1 MRSDHSCRGGSPS
14 RLSFRP
20 FVRYATAGT
29 RGDSVRDHDRANG
42 TGKERHLAIA
52 PTRVWPFAIVIAW
65 LLLSLA
71 SVRSADAAT
80 KPNVIIVLADDM
92 GYGDVSVYNPRSKI
106 ATPNLDRVASEGIR
120 FTDAHTS
127 SGVCTPTR
135 YSLLTGRYHW
145 RTRLQ
150 SGVLGGF
157 SKPLIA
163 ADRMTLAGL
172 FREQG
177 YHTACFGKWHLGMT
191 WPLRGGAQADD
202 GGDYAKPFTDASRV
216 DYTAP
221 IQDGPLDRGF
231 DHFYGISASL
241 DMFPFV
247 WIKDRLPTEAATVE
261 KVFLRRGPAGE
272 KFEAIDVQPGIIDH
286 TIEYIGQR
294 AEGSKAGHPFF
305 AYVPLAAPHTPIV
318 PTSPWQG
325 TSGINPYADFVKQVD
340 ADMGRLVEAL
350 QRHGLDENT
359 LLFFTSDNGCS
370 PAANIDELIAAGHQ
384 PSHVYRGHKAD
395 LYEGGHRVPFLAR
408 WPGQI
413 KPGSVVNSLVG
424 QIDFMAT
431 FADLLGVSLAPT
443 SGEDSVS
450 FLPQLLG
457 RDASQGRSS
466 IISQSINGS
475 FAIRDGQWKL
485 ALCPGSGGWS
495 PPRPGAD
502 DHEALPP
509 WQLYDL
515 ASDPGERQNLV
526 DRHPDRV
533 AKMRAMLETA
543 IARGRTTPGPDQ
555 PNDAPIVMVKPIPK
569 VNKPKAQQKP
579 KAAG

>member
-1 MRSDHSCRGGSPS
+1 
-14 RLSFRP
+14 
-20 FVRYATAGT
+20 
-29 RGDSVRDHDRANG
+29 
-42 TGKERHLAIA
+42 
-52 PTRVWPFAIVIAW
+52 
-65 LLLSLA
+65 
-71 SVRSADAAT
+71 
-80 KPNVIIVLADDM
+80 
-92 GYGDVSVYNPRSKI
+92 
-106 ATPNLDRVASEGIR
+106 
-120 FTDAHTS
+120 
-127 SGVCTPTR
+127 
-135 YSLLTGRYHW
+135 
-145 RTRLQ
+145 
-150 SGVLGGF
+150 
-157 SKPLIA
+157 
-163 ADRMTLAGL
+163 
-172 FREQG
+172 
-177 YHTACFGKWHLGMT
+177 
-191 WPLRGGAQADD
+191 
-202 GGDYAKPFTDASRV
+202 
-216 DYTAP
+216 
-221 IQDGPLDRGF
+221 
-231 DHFYGISASL
+231 
-241 DMFPFV
+241 
-247 WIKDRLPTEAATVE
+247 
-261 KVFLRRGPAGE
+261 
-272 KFEAIDVQPGIIDH
+272 
-286 TIEYIGQR
+286 
-294 AEGSKAGHPFF
+294 
-305 AYVPLAAPHTPIV
+305 
-318 PTSPWQG
+318 
-325 TSGINPYADFVKQVD
+325 
-340 ADMGRLVEAL
+340 
-350 QRHGLDENT
+350 
-359 LLFFTSDNGCS
+359 
-370 PAANIDELIAAGHQ
+370 
-384 PSHVYRGHKAD
+384 
-395 LYEGGHRVPFLAR
+395 LAR

-543 IARGRTTPGPDQ
+543 IAHGRTTPGPDQ